1 MAVRYGNLPFAEQI
15 QYLRDKAAIPTRAW
29 TDIYG
34 RENDQAFA
42 VAGANRQAIVDDFQ
56 RSIQRMI
63 DDGGTLEDFRK
74 DFDQIVEKHGWS
86 YNGSRGWR
94 TRVIYET
101 NLMQSYNAG
110 REAQMADPRMRKLR
124 PYGLYRHGGSEHP
137 RPEHLANDGKVV
149 PLDDPWWATWTP
161 KNGWG
166 CTCKKYM
173 ISRQQAEAQG
183 YTVSES
189 GPPID
194 YEEKTV
200 GANGPSPRTVRVP
213 KGIDPGFEHRPG
225 DARVRAITPRPLARP
240 VDPGRIYP
248 ERKAGDELPAARRYR
263 QTLPAEGQP
272 AETSID
278 AFLSAFGA
286 KRGAD
291 PVRFTD
297 AVGEPVLVSEAL
309 FEDGTGGHH
318 LGGLESR
325 LLPLLAQTLL
335 DPDEIWTVLAFD
347 GDRPML
353 RRRYLA
359 RWQTD
364 QGEQRLLLEWGRDG
378 WSGQT
383 LEDLEALRQGVRL
396 FKRGDE

>member
-1 MAVRYGNLPFAEQI
+1 MAVRYGNLPFSEQI
-15 QYLRDKAAIPTRAW
+15 DYLREKTAIPTRAW
-29 TDIYG
+29 TDIYA

-42 VAGANRQAIVDDFQ
+42 VAGANRQAIVEDFQ

-63 DDGGTLEDFRK
+63 EDGGTLEDFRR
-74 DFDQIVEKHGWS
+74 DFDKIVEKHGWS

-101 NLMQSYNAG
+101 NLMQSYHAG
-110 REAQMADPRMRKLR
+110 REAQMADPELRKLR

-149 PLDDPWWATWTP
+149 PLDDPWWSMWTP

-173 ISRQQAEAQG
+173 ISRAQAERAG
-183 YTVSES
+183 YTVSER
-189 GPPID
+189 GPDID
-194 YEEKTV
+194 FEERVV

-225 DARVRAITPRPLARP
+225 DARLRGVTPRPRSSQPTPEATYPTRRASDEMPAPRDLGEALPDPDASQARH
-240 VDPGRIYP
+240 V
-248 ERKAGDELPAARRYR
+248 
-263 QTLPAEGQP
+263 
-272 AETSID
+272 D
-278 AFLSAFGA
+278 AFLDAFGTS
-286 KRGAD
+286 RGGD

-297 AVGEPVLVSEAL
+297 AVDEPLMISDAL
-309 FEDGTGGHH
+309 FADALDVDGQ
-318 LGGLESR
+318 
-325 LLPLLAQTLL
+325 LLPLLARTLR
-335 DPDEIWTVLAFD
+335 DPDEIWTVLAIVD
-347 GDRPML
+347 GKPML

-364 QGEQRLLLEWGRDG
+364 EGERQMLLEWGRDG
-378 WSGQT
+378 WHGAASD
-383 LEDLEALRQGVRL
+383 DLDALRQGVRL
-396 FKRGDE
+396 YKRGDD